1 MLALIADADMEGA
14 PAAIATAA
22 PHFVQNF
29 VAAARVV
36 PHFVQNRRAAVD
48 SLDALHGEPH
58 FVQKASRSARAAPH
72 CLQLSGIAASALVH
86 QQKRTVA
93 QPIA

>member
-1 MLALIADADMEGA
+1 MLALIADMVGA
-14 PAAIATAA
+14 LAAITTFA

-29 VAAARVV
+29 VAVARVA

-48 SLDALHGEPH
+48 SLDTLHGEPH
-58 FVQKASRSARAAPH
+58 FVQNASRSVRDAPH
-72 CLQLSGIAASALVH
+72 CLQLSGIAAPALVH